1 MAYDNDEIQ
10 KGEKV
15 LTKATAW
22 YTIPTYL
29 FLISWGLIS
38 FIPMIWMFLT
48 AFLPKEALQKMP
60 PDLNLRLLTLD
71 NFRDIFAFHSDKLQ
85 LGFTEIFGIEAVK
98 LRFSTGVIVAWF
110 LNSFFLATINTCF
123 NLFFDS
129 LAGYSFAKRDF
140 PGRNFLFWT
149 LICTMMIPGQVVL
162 VPLFL
167 MMINLGLYDT
177 HLALILPAIAGVFG
191 IFLMKQYIQ
200 SMPSGLEEAARIDG
214 CSEFGI
220 FWKIIL
226 PLCKPVLA
234 VLGIFVFVGN
244 WNNFLWPMICLK
256 TENKYTLQVGLS
268 ILQQLQ
274 EHDVH
279 FGLQMA
285 GAVIA
290 AGPILLVF
298 LFLQKYFIRG
308 LTIGGVKG

>member
-1 MAYDNDEIQ
+1 MAYEEDDGLS

-15 LTKATAW
+15 LTKQSAAMVL
-22 YTIPTYL
+22 PTYI
-29 FLISWGLIS
+29 FLISWGLLS
-38 FIPMIWMFLT
+38 FVPVLWMFLT

-60 PDLNLRLLTLD
+60 PDLNLTLLTYE
-71 NFRDIFAFHSDKLQ
+71 NFKQLLAFPGKEFSFSKLSWY
-85 LGFTEIFGIEAVK
+85 GSE
-98 LRFSTGVIVAWF
+98 TGVIIWWF
-110 LNSFFLATINTCF
+110 LNSFFLASVNTCF

-129 LAGYSFAKRDF
+129 LAGYAFAKRDF
-140 PGRNFLFWT
+140 PGRTFLFWT
-149 LICTMMIPGQVVL
+149 LICTMMVPGQVVL

-167 MMINLGLYDT
+167 MMINLGLYDSF
-177 HLALILPAIAGVFG
+177 LAIILPSIAGVFG

-220 FWKIIL
+220 FIKIIL

-244 WNNFLWPMICLK
+244 WNNFLWPMIVLK
-256 TENKYTLQVGLS
+256 SQNHYTLQVGLS

-274 EHDVH
+274 EHEVH
-279 FGLQMA
+279 YGIQMA
-285 GAVIA
+285 GAVVA
-290 AGPILLVF
+290 AAPILAVF
-298 LFLQKYFIRG
+298 LFLQKYFIKG